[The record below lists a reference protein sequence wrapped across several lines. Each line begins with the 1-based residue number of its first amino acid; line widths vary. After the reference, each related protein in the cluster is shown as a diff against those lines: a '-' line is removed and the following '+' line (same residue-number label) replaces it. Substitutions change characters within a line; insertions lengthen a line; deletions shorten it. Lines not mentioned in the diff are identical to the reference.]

1 LCSEADWASRLESAS
16 RQWAALAHPQILRP
30 HRSGWWDGC
39 GYVVVDYVPQGS
51 LTTAEAF
58 SVRRALALVE
68 NLSQVVSYLHRQGVS
83 HGNLKLS
90 NVLLAAD
97 GIPLLTDFS
106 PVGGLFQLPLA
117 DNADVAS
124 VGRLAPE
131 LVEDI
136 EATPGP
142 AADVYGLGV
151 ILYEL
156 LTGRPPFIAAT
167 FSEMIECVRS
177 ANPSPPS
184 GVNSHVTPELDA
196 FCLRCL
202 SKNPARRFM
211 RAYTITSRMRD
222 FENRPDGRGARKRRP
237 T

>member
-1 LCSEADWASRLESAS
+1 
-16 RQWAALAHPQILRP
+16 
-30 HRSGWWDGC
+30 
-39 GYVVVDYVPQGS
+39 
-51 LTTAEAF
+51 
-58 SVRRALALVE
+58 LALVE

-106 PVGGLFQLPLA
+106 PAGGLFQSRLA
-117 DNADVAS
+117 DDANVAS

-156 LTGRPPFIAAT
+156 LTGQKPFRGDTMPSLMMEIMRKDPRPASSVDPSVHPAWDDILKKVLAKNRAERYAAVKD
-167 FSEMIECVRS
+167 FALAVRDC
-177 ANPSPPS
+177 N
-184 GVNSHVTPELDA
+184 
-196 FCLRCL
+196 
-202 SKNPARRFM
+202 AR
-211 RAYTITSRMRD
+211 
-222 FENRPDGRGARKRRP
+222 
-237 T
+237 